1 MPAVSQSQHRLMGQA
16 YALKK
21 GDLKPEDLNPEY
33 REQIEDLA
41 KGMTLKQLKDY
52 AETPSKKLPNKIK
65 IGEMKNIPTFDQFI
79 NESRVT
85 WGEELVYDLNRD
97 KATLFVTEYEGLSN
111 DIFFTKDN
119 QAIVTKRTSN
129 IISHGKNPKDLKLD
143 NIKFVY
149 CGIEKEFYSTADYT
163 KLLNAIYR
171 GLNIRNIKP
180 LKVNESLNEAKFT
193 PKQGLMEILDMLNDG
208 WTKDEVA
215 NIILNATKGKLDL
228 NAYTGFNGNELSKES
243 QYTK

>member
-1 MPAVSQSQHRLMGQA
+1 MPAVSQSQQRLMGQA

-52 AETPSKKLPNKIK
+52 AETSHDDLPKKIK
-65 IGEMKNIPTFDQFI
+65 EMKNIPTFDSYI
-79 NESRVT
+79 NE
-85 WGEELVYDLNRD
+85 N
-97 KATLFVTEYEGLSN
+97 
-111 DIFFTKDN
+111 
-119 QAIVTKRTSN
+119 
-129 IISHGKNPKDLKLD
+129 
-143 NIKFVY
+143 
-149 CGIEKEFYSTADYT
+149 
-163 KLLNAIYR
+163 
-171 GLNIRNIKP
+171 
-180 LKVNESLNEAKFT
+180 LNEAKFT

-228 NAYTGFNGNELSKES
+228 SAYTGFNGNELSKES